1 MTGKLMIR
9 RLMLWMMAVLLFSSC
24 SIYDD
29 YPHRRQYDMDIELTD
44 AEGNVVDDS
53 IASVSEIYAFVNGV
67 YSGKYTKGADGK
79 IHIVL
84 DDRDKVTF
92 VAAGGS
98 QPDEYIKQE
107 PLVDDTISS
116 TWLHLREQADGYG
129 VQPSDLF
136 YGSVIVGES
145 STAEDADGHYTL
157 SLRDIRGK
165 VRVMV
170 RGLGDHFGMGDYHVV
185 LEGLSGGLAYDGSP
199 SGEKVNYGLGGSFIN
214 SSNWMSDSAQVLPT
228 YGGSFSLKVFKPDG
242 TQILASD
249 HDEKGQPFSVATGD
263 DVVLVVS
270 IAKTSEFTIKVVP
283 FEDVFNSSFFQ

>member
-9 RLMLWMMAVLLFSSC
+9 RLMLWALAALLFSSC

-29 YPHRRQYDMDIELTD
+29 YPHRRQYDMDVVLTD
-44 AEGNVVDDS
+44 VEGNVMDDS
-53 IASVSEIYAFVNGV
+53 VASVSEIYAFVNGV
-67 YSGKYTKGADGK
+67 YSGKYTKSADGK

-92 VAAGGS
+92 VAAGGRH
-98 QPDEYIKQE
+98 PDEYTQQE
-107 PLVDDTISS
+107 PQVGDSISS
-116 TWLHLREQADGYG
+116 TWLRLKKQTDGHG

-136 YGSVIVGES
+136 YGSATVGGS
-145 STAEDADGHYTL
+145 SAMVDADDHYTL

-165 VRVMV
+165 VRVMI
-170 RGLGDHFGMGDYHVV
+170 RGLGTRFGTGDYQVV

-199 SGEKVNYGLGGSFIN
+199 SGEKVSYDLGGSFVN
-214 SSNWMSDSAQVLPT
+214 SSNWLSDSVQVLPT
-228 YGGSFSLKVFKPDG
+228 YGGSFSLKVFKSDG
-242 TQILASD
+242 TLILVSD

-270 IAKTSEFTIKVVP
+270 IDKTSEFTIKIIP
-283 FEDVFNSSFFQ
+283 FEDVFNSGFFQ